1 MSQQPPL
8 PIVRSIAD
16 LRQAVRAWRNQGE
29 TVGLVPTMGALHD
42 GHLAL
47 VTAAKQAC
55 DRAVATIF
63 VNPKQFDRKDDL
75 ESYPRTEAQDSALL
89 AERHCDLLF
98 APPGSEIYPPDF
110 ATTVSVSVASL
121 TDSLDALHRPG
132 HFDGVTTVVS
142 KLLMQSLPDKAFF
155 GEKDYQQLSIVMRMV
170 VDLNIPV
177 EIVPVGTVRQ
187 ADGLALASRNA
198 HLTPAQRKVAP
209 LLFATMQSIA
219 TRLAQDPSQPAEPLL
234 AEGRHRLGQGGF
246 AKVDYLD
253 LRAADDLSALSHA
266 SRPARVF
273 AAAWLG
279 DTRLIDNIPVESRT

>member
-1 MSQQPPL
+1 MSQPPPL
-8 PIVRSIAD
+8 PIVRSIAE
-16 LRQAVRAWRNQGE
+16 LRQAVHGWRSQGE

-75 ESYPRTEAQDSALL
+75 ESYPRTEIEDAALL

-98 APPGSEIYPPDF
+98 APPGQEIYPSGF
-110 ATTVSVSVASL
+110 ATKVSVSVGSL

-142 KLLMQSLPDKAFF
+142 KLLLQSLPDKAFF
-155 GEKDYQQLSIVMRMV
+155 GEKDYQQLSIVKRMV
-170 VDLNIPV
+170 VDLDVPV

-187 ADGLALASRNA
+187 ADGLALASRNK
-198 HLTPAQRKVAP
+198 HLTPAQRQVAP
-209 LLFATMQSIA
+209 LLFAVMQEIA
-219 TRLAQDPSQPAEPLL
+219 SRLARDPDLPAEPLL
-234 AEGRHRLGQGGF
+234 VEGRHRLAQGGF

-253 LRAADDLSALSHA
+253 LRAADDLSALTHA
-266 SRPARVF
+266 NRPARVF

-279 DTRLIDNIPVESRT
+279 DTRLIDNLAVEQPS